1 MNRTFDTKLMQL
13 MAFFE
18 RTTGAKLHDCILED
32 DLAVFVVEEN
42 EMGKAIGKEGRI
54 AMAMRTLL
62 RAAGQRRGRD
72 TALEIR

>member
-1 MNRTFDTKLMQL
+1 MEPLIAYIAKWRAD
-13 MAFFE
+13 APDAVRVEARRRGE
-18 RTTGAKLHDCILED
+18 RITLRLDVAEAD
-32 DLAVFVVEEN
+32 
-42 EMGKAIGKEGRI
+42 MGRVIGKEGRI